1 MDQTT
6 EETIAGRNE
15 RLNRQAEDLRQAAA
29 KFMDAIKDTAIL
41 APVVEETD
49 AEQIARNEF
58 MKRKDDAL
66 LIGIPVGE
74 NIIHDDV
81 EQFLH
86 LCKNTKYMLLRN
98 SAWADIIGNPEV
110 MPHLNPMTKH
120 EKVLRGHLGDI
131 CGCEMYTDAFLY
143 RALRTEEVAFKNS
156 IIFVGSREIEN
167 D

>member
-6 EETIAGRNE
+6 EETIAGRND
-15 RLNRQAEDLRQAAA
+15 RLNRQADELRRSVPI
-29 KFMDAIKDTAIL
+29 D
-41 APVVEETD
+41 TD
-49 AEQIARNEF
+49 AEQIAANEF

-86 LCKNTKYMLLRN
+86 LCKNTKYMLLRD
-98 SAWADIIGNPEV
+98 SAWADIIGNPALME
-110 MPHLNPMTKH
+110 HLNPITNYQ
-120 EKVLRGHLGDI
+120 KVLHGDLGDI
-131 CGCEMYTDAFLY
+131 CGCQIYTDAFLY
-143 RALRTEEVAFKNS
+143 RALRTDEVAFKNS